1 MRLHVSLHGATVGFL
16 DRQESGLITF
26 RFDPGYLDMAD
37 RPVLGRWF
45 EDHLAPDFVDR
56 GVQGLLPS
64 FFDNYLP
71 EPNSAL
77 RELLARRARVPT
89 NRDFALLAALG
100 EDLPG
105 AVLVQPAGDRPE
117 DALVDSARVPR
128 DHAPDGPLR
137 FSLAGMQLKFSVA
150 QRADKL
156 TLPVTGVGGRF
167 ILKMPSGDLANVPAN
182 ELSMMTWARE
192 SGISVPDVKLVR
204 WREVEGL
211 PSELD
216 FKEQD
221 ALLVT
226 RFDRPVE
233 GGPRVHQEDFAQVL
247 GKRPSAKYGREAEV
261 TFDRIGKI
269 IAQLCGESDFVEFIR
284 RLVFVVLCANPDAHL
299 KNWSLLYPDGRRP
312 RLAPAYD
319 LVSTADY
326 PRITTELAHRLAG
339 EWELGR
345 VESSH
350 FGKLASRAGF
360 DPLRGV
366 HWAKEYAERARD
378 AWRRIHRQLPLS
390 REQRAA
396 IEKHLAAIKL
406 P

>member
-1 MRLHVSLHGATVGFL
+1 MRLRVSLHGTTVGFL
-16 DRQESGLITF
+16 DRQESGLVTF
-26 RFDPGYLDMAD
+26 RFDPGYLDMAE
-37 RPVLGRWF
+37 RPVLGRWY
-45 EDHLAPDFVDR
+45 EDHLAPDFVEKS
-56 GVQGLLPS
+56 VQGLVPT

-77 RELLARRARVPT
+77 RELLARRAGVPN

-105 AVLVQPAGDRPE
+105 AVLVEPVGDARDDEP
-117 DALVDSARVPR
+117 VDSVRVSR
-128 DHAPDGPLR
+128 DNTPQGPLR

-150 QRADKL
+150 QQESKL

-167 ILKMPSGDLANVPAN
+167 ILKMPSRDLPNVPAN

-192 SGISVPDVKLVR
+192 AGISVPDVKLVR
-204 WREVEGL
+204 WRDVEGL
-211 PSELD
+211 PSDLD
-216 FKEQD
+216 FKEEH

-226 RFDRPVE
+226 RFDRPAG

-247 GKRPSAKYGREAEV
+247 AKRPSDKYGRESEV

-269 IAQLCGESDFVEFIR
+269 VARLCGEADFAELIR
-284 RLVFVVLCANPDAHL
+284 RLAFVVLCANPDAHL
-299 KNWSLLYPDGRRP
+299 KNWSLIYPDRRRP

-345 VESSH
+345 VRSWH
-350 FGKLASRAGF
+350 FGTLASRAGF
-360 DPLRGV
+360 DPRRGV
-366 HWAKEYAERARD
+366 DWASELAERAREVWKLLG
-378 AWRRIHRQLPLS
+378 AELPLS
-390 REQRAA
+390 PAQRSAV
-396 IEKHLAAIKL
+396 EKHLAATRL

>member
-1 MRLHVSLHGATVGFL
+1 MRLRVSLHGATVGHL
-16 DRQESGLITF
+16 ERQESGLITF

-37 RPVLGRWF
+37 RPVLGRWY
-45 EDHLAPDFVDR
+45 EDHLAPDFVEK
-56 GVQGLLPS
+56 GVQGQLPP
-64 FFDNYLP
+64 FFHNYLP

-89 NRDFALLAALG
+89 NRDFALLAVLG

-105 AVLVQPAGDRPE
+105 AVLVEPVGDRRE
-117 DALVDSARVPR
+117 DDAVDSVKAAPT

-150 QRADKL
+150 QQANKL
-156 TLPVTGVGGRF
+156 TLPVTGIGGRF
-167 ILKMPSGDLANVPAN
+167 ILKMPSRELANVPAN
-182 ELSMMTWARE
+182 ELSMMTWARA
-192 SGISVPDVKLVR
+192 SGISVPEVKLVR
-204 WREVEGL
+204 WRQVEGL

-216 FKEQD
+216 FKEED
-221 ALLVT
+221 ALLVS
-226 RFDRPVE
+226 RFDRPVA
-233 GGPRVHQEDFAQVL
+233 GGRVHQEDFAQVL
-247 GKRPSAKYGREAEV
+247 GKRPSDKYGREAEV

-269 IAQLCGESDFVEFIR
+269 IAQTCGEDDFVEFIR
-284 RLVFVVLCANPDAHL
+284 RLVFIVLCANPDAHL
-299 KNWSLLYPDGRRP
+299 KNWSLIYPDRRRP

-326 PRITTELAHRLAG
+326 AHITTELAHRLAD

-345 VESSH
+345 VDSSH

-360 DPLRGV
+360 DPQRGV
-366 HWAKEYAERARD
+366 DWARNFAVRARK
-378 AWRRIHRQLPLS
+378 AWTRLRRELPLS
-390 REQRAA
+390 PEQRAA
-396 IEKHLAAIKL
+396 IDKHLRVTRL